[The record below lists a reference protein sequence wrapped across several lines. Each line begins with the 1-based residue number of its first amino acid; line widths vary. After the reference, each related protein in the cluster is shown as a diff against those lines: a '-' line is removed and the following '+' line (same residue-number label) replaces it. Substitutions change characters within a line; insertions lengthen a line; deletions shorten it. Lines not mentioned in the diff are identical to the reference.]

1 MQVTRDKWDNVQGE
15 LADAHIQVKNWR
27 LEATRYRDKW
37 LAEQK
42 RADYQVG
49 MAHGSELN
57 ADKYASMFRT
67 MLWVNW
73 ILWGINIL
81 VILLLI

>member
-1 MQVTRDKWDNVQGE
+1 MQVTRDKWVGLQGE
-15 LADAHIQVKNWR
+15 LADAQLSVKNWK
-27 LEATRYRDKW
+27 LEATRYRDKR

-42 RADYQVG
+42 RADYATGFV
-49 MAHGSELN
+49 HGSDLRTEQVQ
-57 ADKYASMFRT
+57 KWFRT
-67 MLWVNW
+67 MLTVNW